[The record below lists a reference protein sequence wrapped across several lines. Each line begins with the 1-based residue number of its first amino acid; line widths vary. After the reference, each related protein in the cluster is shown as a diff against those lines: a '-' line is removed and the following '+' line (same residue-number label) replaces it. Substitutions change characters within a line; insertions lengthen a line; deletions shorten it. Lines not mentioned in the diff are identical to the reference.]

1 VCSKNADKAF
11 DLLVGIGVVGG
22 CCSFLLLFAFLL
34 IVSLHAR
41 PWCFASGRY
50 TTFLDR
56 VVMRALATAA
66 ATGNRRA
73 NKNAIAT
80 RDWCVVSGVGHLAMT
95 FTHILRRS
103 LVLRKYH

>member
-1 VCSKNADKAF
+1 VCSNADKAF
-11 DLLVGIGVVGG
+11 DLLVAIGVVGG

-50 TTFLDR
+50 ATFLDH
-56 VVMRALATAA
+56 VVMRALATTA

-73 NKNAIAT
+73 TNKNAIAASD
-80 RDWCVVSGVGHLAMT
+80 RCVVSGAVRIAK
-95 FTHILRRS
+95 ISSS
-103 LVLRKYH
+103 LK